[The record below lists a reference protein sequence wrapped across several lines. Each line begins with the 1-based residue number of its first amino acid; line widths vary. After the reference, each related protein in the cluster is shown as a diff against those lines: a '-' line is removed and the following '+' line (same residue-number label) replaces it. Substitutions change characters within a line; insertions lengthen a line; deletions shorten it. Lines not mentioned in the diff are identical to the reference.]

1 MNFLTGL
8 QNFLNIINDN
18 WTTILVCAGLI
29 VGIVK
34 KTQDYLSK
42 SDDEKIKIAKAQI
55 KQVIL
60 KKISDAEVDY
70 EEWNKAGSIK
80 RSQVIAEIYKEY
92 PILSKVVDQT
102 ELTKYIDDTIDDAL
116 VELRKVIDSNKAS
129 GK

>member
-70 EEWNKAGSIK
+70 EDWNKAGSIK
-80 RSQVIAEIYKEY
+80 RSQVIAEICKEY

-102 ELTKYIDDTIDDAL
+102 ELTKYIDDAIDDAL

-129 GK
+129 SK

>member
-18 WTTILVCAGLI
+18 WTTILVCTGLI

-42 SDDEKIKIAKAQI
+42 SDDEKIEIAKAQI

-80 RSQVIAEIYKEY
+80 RSQVITEIYKEY

-102 ELTKYIDDTIDDAL
+102 ELTKYIDDAIDDAL
-116 VELRKVIDSNKAS
+116 VELRKVIESNKAS
-129 GK
+129 SK

>member
-1 MNFLTGL
+1 MNFFTGL

-18 WTTILVCAGLI
+18 WTTILVCTGLI

-42 SDDEKIKIAKAQI
+42 SDDEKIEIAKAQI

-70 EEWNKAGSIK
+70 EEWNKVGSIK
-80 RSQVIAEIYKEY
+80 RSQVITEIYKEY

-102 ELTKYIDDTIDDAL
+102 ELTKYIDDAIDDAL

-129 GK
+129 SK

>member
-42 SDDEKIKIAKAQI
+42 SDDEKLKLLKLRLNRLFLKRFLMQKLIMKNGIK
-55 KQVIL
+55 L
-60 KKISDAEVDY
+60 EV
-70 EEWNKAGSIK
+70 
-80 RSQVIAEIYKEY
+80 
-92 PILSKVVDQT
+92 LSV
-102 ELTKYIDDTIDDAL
+102 
-116 VELRKVIDSNKAS
+116 LR
-129 GK
+129 

>member
-1 MNFLTGL
+1 MNFLAGL

-80 RSQVIAEIYKEY
+80 RSQVIAEIYREY

-102 ELTKYIDDTIDDAL
+102 ELTKYIDDAIDDAL

-129 GK
+129 SK

>member
-18 WTTILVCAGLI
+18 WTTILVCVGLI

-102 ELTKYIDDTIDDAL
+102 ELTKYIDDAIDDAL

-129 GK
+129 SK

>member
-1 MNFLTGL
+1 MNFFTGL

-18 WTTILVCAGLI
+18 WTTILVCTGLI

-42 SDDEKIKIAKAQI
+42 SDDEKIEIAKAQI

-80 RSQVIAEIYKEY
+80 RSQVITEIYKEY

-102 ELTKYIDDTIDDAL
+102 ELTKYIDDAIDDAL
-116 VELRKVIDSNKAS
+116 VELRKVIDSNKTS
-129 GK
+129 SK

>member
-42 SDDEKIKIAKAQI
+42 SDDEKIEIAKAQI

-102 ELTKYIDDTIDDAL
+102 ALTKYIDDAINDAL
-116 VELRKVIDSNKAS
+116 VELRDVIKNNKVSNK
-129 GK
+129 

>member
-42 SDDEKIKIAKAQI
+42 SDDEKIEIAKAQI

-70 EEWNKAGSIK
+70 EEWNKAGNIK

-102 ELTKYIDDTIDDAL
+102 ELTKYIDDAIDDAL
-116 VELRKVIDSNKAS
+116 VELRKVIESNKVS
-129 GK
+129 SK

>member
-42 SDDEKIKIAKAQI
+42 SDDEKIEIAKAQI

-102 ELTKYIDDTIDDAL
+102 ALTKYIDDTIDDAL

-129 GK
+129 SK

>member
-34 KTQDYLSK
+34 KTQDYLTK
-42 SDDEKIKIAKAQI
+42 SDDEKIEIAKAQI

-70 EEWNKAGSIK
+70 EEWNKVGSIK

-102 ELTKYIDDTIDDAL
+102 DLIKYIDDAIDDAL
-116 VELRKVIDSNKAS
+116 VELREVIKSNKAS
-129 GK
+129 K

>member
-34 KTQDYLSK
+34 KTQDYLNK

-102 ELTKYIDDTIDDAL
+102 ELTKYIDDAIDDAL

>member
-34 KTQDYLSK
+34 KTQGYLSK

-80 RSQVIAEIYKEY
+80 RSQVIAEIYREY

-102 ELTKYIDDTIDDAL
+102 ELTKYIDDAIDDAL

-129 GK
+129 SK

>member
-34 KTQDYLSK
+34 KTQDYLNK

-80 RSQVIAEIYKEY
+80 RSQVIAEIYREY

-102 ELTKYIDDTIDDAL
+102 ELTKYIDDAIDDAL

-129 GK
+129 SK

>member
-18 WTTILVCAGLI
+18 WTTILVCVGLI

-102 ELTKYIDDTIDDAL
+102 ELTKYIDDAIDDAL